1 MTLASTNEI
10 RLSPSLSSYAR
21 NTDVL
26 SDISIRL
33 TTGNRIVRGG
43 DDAAN
48 LSTAVGFQTQTST
61 LRSALTNGTRAGSLL
76 QVASD
81 GLSQI
86 RSVLDSLTSLTST
99 ANASGATPRQLSTL
113 DAQFQSQLTQIDTI
127 VSATTFEG
135 NPLLDGSISG
145 SGAPAVLVDEVG
157 NNPVSL
163 SIPDLRTSA
172 LFSSTPSIGDSA
184 SAATATS
191 SVSDATQTVEE
202 AIALVEA
209 YQKRLDI
216 ANDAAMR
223 RIYGLNLAQ
232 NDLTATDVPKEE
244 QIRDFIRLQQQTAAS
259 IMAQTLG
266 LNSGLLDLL
275 NSPSSPA
282 TRGKIPTA
290 AHSKASST
298 IVSSVLA
305 VN

>member
-21 NTDVL
+21 NSDAL

-61 LRSALTNGTRAGSLL
+61 LRSALSNGTRAGSLL

-86 RSVLDSLTSLTST
+86 RSVLDSLTTLTST
-99 ANASGATPRQLSTL
+99 ANASGTTPRQRSTL

-172 LFSSTPSIGDSA
+172 LFSSTPSLGDSA
-184 SAATATS
+184 SAAAATS

-209 YQKRLDI
+209 YQKRLDM

-232 NDLTATDVPKEE
+232 NDLIATDVPKEE

-275 NSPSSPA
+275 NSPSSST

-290 AHSKASST
+290 APSNNSST
-298 IVSSVLA
+298 PVSSVLA

>member
-21 NTDVL
+21 NSDAL

-48 LSTAVGFQTQTST
+48 LSTAAGFQSQTAA
-61 LRSALTNGTRAGSLL
+61 LRSSLINGTRASGFL

-81 GLSQI
+81 GLGQI
-86 RSVLDSLTSLTST
+86 RSVLDSLETLTNT
-99 ANASGATPRQLSTL
+99 ANSSGVTPRQFAAL
-113 DAQFQSQLTQIDTI
+113 DAQLQSQLAQIDAVVT
-127 VSATTFEG
+127 ATTFEG

-145 SGAPAVLVDEVG
+145 SAAPAVIVDEVG

-163 SIPDLRTSA
+163 AIPDLRTSA
-172 LFSSTPSIGDSA
+172 LFASTPSLMDSA
-184 SAATATS
+184 NAALAVTP
-191 SVSDATQTVEE
+191 VSDAAQAVDE
-202 AIALVEA
+202 AIALVDA
-209 YQKRLDI
+209 YQKRLGM
-216 ANDAAMR
+216 ANDATMR
-223 RIYGLNLAQ
+223 RIYGLNLARD
-232 NDLTATDVPKEE
+232 DLTATDVPKEE

-290 AHSKASST
+290 TPPNNSST
-298 IVSSVLA
+298 PVSSVLG

>member
-21 NTDVL
+21 NSDAL

-48 LSTAVGFQTQTST
+48 LSTAAGFQTQTST
-61 LRSALTNGTRAGSLL
+61 LRSALSNGTRAGSLL

-86 RSVLDSLTSLTST
+86 RSVLDSLTALTST

-163 SIPDLRTSA
+163 SIPDLRSSA
-172 LFSSTPSIGDSA
+172 LFSSTPSIGDNA
-184 SAATATS
+184 NAAAATT
-191 SVSDATQTVEE
+191 SVSDATQTVDE
-202 AIALVEA
+202 AIALVDA
-209 YQKRLDI
+209 YQKRLDM

-223 RIYGLNLAQ
+223 RIYGLNLARD
-232 NDLTATDVPKEE
+232 DLTATDVPKEE

-275 NSPSSPA
+275 NTPSSPS

-290 AHSKASST
+290 APLKSSST
-298 IVSSVLA
+298 IVSGVLG